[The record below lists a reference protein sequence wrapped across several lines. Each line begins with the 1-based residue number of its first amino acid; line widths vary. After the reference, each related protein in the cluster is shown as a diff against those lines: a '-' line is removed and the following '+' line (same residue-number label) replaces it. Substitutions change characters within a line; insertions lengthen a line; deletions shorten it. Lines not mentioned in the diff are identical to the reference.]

1 MRKKDPNITD
11 LCNRLTKLEFEL
23 KLIKQQL
30 KNQGKLIWFILGLI
44 ATIFVRVVFF

>member
-1 MRKKDPNITD
+1 MRKKDPNITE
-11 LCNRLTKLEFEL
+11 LYNRITNVEFEL

-44 ATIFVRVVFF
+44 ATIFVRVILL